1 MFSSIFYNK
10 WHTYATKGGAIM
22 ATGVICE
29 FNPFH
34 NGHKYLLKMA
44 KQLTNEPVIAI
55 MSGSFTQRGEVTITD
70 KFARAKSALQNGA
83 DLVLEL
89 PTVYAVANA
98 QKFAQCGTLIASS
111 FSCANHLAFGCETD
125 NANLLVTAAN
135 SIDNTDVQKKIN
147 EKMQNGDYYPRAFES
162 AVREVLSNDIADILT
177 TPNNILAVEYI
188 RSLSDSKVR
197 PLPIKRIGTEH
208 DSTTPNG
215 TIASA
220 SHIRT
225 LARSGKSFFDFMPCG
240 LEHIT
245 FSENLERAILYKL
258 RSMSTSDFAQLP
270 DVNEGLENRI
280 FDAVKLCS
288 SVDEIIS
295 TIKTKRYT
303 HARLRRIIICAL
315 LGITKDLQSTPVE
328 YVRVLGFTESG
339 SSLLK
344 TCTLNVV
351 TSASGGIKLGGNTA
365 KLLKKDIFAT
375 DISSLAY
382 STPKQ
387 CGLDFTT
394 PIIKI

>member
-1 MFSSIFYNK
+1 
-10 WHTYATKGGAIM
+10 M

-34 NGHKYLLKMA
+34 NGHKYLLQKA

-55 MSGSFTQRGEVTITD
+55 MSGSFTQRGEVAITD
-70 KFARAKSALQNGA
+70 KFARTKSALQNGA

-89 PTVYAVANA
+89 PTAYAVANA
-98 QKFAQCGTLIASS
+98 QKFAECGTFIANS
-111 FSCANHLAFGCETD
+111 FSCVNHLAFGCETD
-125 NANLLVTAAN
+125 NTNQLITAAG

-162 AVREVLSNDIADILT
+162 AVREVLSSDIADILT

-188 RSLSDSKVR
+188 RSLSGSKVL
-197 PLPIKRIGTEH
+197 PLPIKRIGTAH

-225 LARSGKSFFDFMPCG
+225 LARNGKDFSNFMPCS
-240 LEHIT
+240 LEQMT
-245 FSENLERAILYKL
+245 FPENLENAMLYKL
-258 RSMSTSDFAQLP
+258 RSMTADDFAQLP

-280 FDAVKLCS
+280 LDAVKNCS
-288 SVDEIIS
+288 TVDEIIS

-303 HARLRRIIICAL
+303 HARIRRIITCAV
-315 LGITKDLQSTPVE
+315 LGITKDLQQTPIE
-328 YVRVLGFTESG
+328 FVRVLGFTESG
-339 SSLLK
+339 ASLLK

-351 TSASGGIKLGGNTA
+351 TSASDGIKLGKNTE
-365 KLLKKDIFAT
+365 KLLTKDIFAT

-382 STPKQ
+382 PVPKQ

-394 PIIKI
+394 PIIKL